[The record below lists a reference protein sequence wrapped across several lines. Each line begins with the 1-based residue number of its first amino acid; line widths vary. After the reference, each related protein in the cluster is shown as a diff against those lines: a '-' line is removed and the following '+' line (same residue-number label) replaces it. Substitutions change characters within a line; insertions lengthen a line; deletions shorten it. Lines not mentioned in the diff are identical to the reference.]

1 MESSN
6 KKTTSVNT
14 KNTEIKKGFIP
25 AQLFDIDIWHFSNSL
40 NQLTCLMYK
49 YSSKRTIAL
58 LSKLKG
64 IVEKFKEFQIEELL
78 FK

>member
-40 NQLTCLMYK
+40 KSANMFDVYIFEQK
-49 YSSKRTIAL
+49 NHSITI
-58 LSKLKG
+58 
-64 IVEKFKEFQIEELL
+64 ET
-78 FK
+78 

>member
-25 AQLFDIDIWHFSNSL
+25 AQLFNNDIWHFSNSL
-40 NQLTCLMYK
+40 KSAN
-49 YSSKRTIAL
+49 IFD
-58 LSKLKG
+58 
-64 IVEKFKEFQIEELL
+64 V
-78 FK
+78 